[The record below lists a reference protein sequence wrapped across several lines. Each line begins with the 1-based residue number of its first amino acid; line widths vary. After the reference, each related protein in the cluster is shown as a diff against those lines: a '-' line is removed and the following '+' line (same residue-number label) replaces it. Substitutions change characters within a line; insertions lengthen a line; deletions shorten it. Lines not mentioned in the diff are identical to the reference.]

1 MAQDDLAERGDA
13 PGGFSVSS
21 ADAAR
26 KAERDG
32 FAEAPSIDREF
43 FALGQRRAGSADE
56 ARALREAWRAYLR
69 THPTGPQVD
78 AARVR
83 VIESGAAAWRLGH
96 DPADL
101 TTVRADAAAYLARPG
116 AAQQARVRH
125 LLADLPQE

>member
-1 MAQDDLAERGDA
+1 MAEDELAEHGDI
-13 PGGFSVSS
+13 PGGLSRSN

-32 FAEAPSIDREF
+32 FTEAPSIDREL

-69 THPTGPQVD
+69 THPTGPQLD

-83 VIESGAAAWRLGH
+83 MIESGATAWRLGH

-101 TTVRADAAAYLARPG
+101 KIVRADAAAYLARPG
-116 AAQQARVRH
+116 AAQQAHVRH